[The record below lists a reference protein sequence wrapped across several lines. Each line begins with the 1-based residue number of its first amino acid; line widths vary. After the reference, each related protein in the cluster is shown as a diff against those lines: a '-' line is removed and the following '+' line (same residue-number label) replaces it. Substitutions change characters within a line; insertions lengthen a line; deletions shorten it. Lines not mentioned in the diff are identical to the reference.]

1 MKRHYFIKKILTS
14 FGGVLIGSKI
24 SFLIDNKLYHLKKN
38 MQTID
43 PKNFQKQ
50 IDNKKI
56 DLFTLNNNQGLK
68 TQITNYGARVV
79 SLFVKDKDG
88 NFDDIVLGYDTIDDY
103 LTKPELFLGATIG
116 RYGNRI
122 SKSKFSINNKEY
134 NLSKNEGEN
143 QLHGGNKGFH
153 NVVWNANQIS
163 DSELELTYLSKDKEE
178 GFPGNLNVK
187 VIYKLTDENELKI
200 SYFATTDKETHV
212 NLTHHSYFNLTG
224 KLNSSIENHELQI
237 NATHYTPVN
246 QEMIPTGKIE
256 LVLDSPFDFK
266 FSKTIGKDLN
276 NNHQQLKIAAGFD
289 HNFVLNDNKIKK
301 ATTVKELVSGRI
313 MEVFTNEPGIQFYS
327 GNHINNVVGKNNIVY
342 QNRNA
347 FCLETQHFPDS
358 PNQSNFPSTLLKPG
372 EEYYSFCIYKFS
384 VNN

>member
-1 MKRHYFIKKILTS
+1 
-14 FGGVLIGSKI
+14 
-24 SFLIDNKLYHLKKN
+24 

-200 SYFATTDKETHV
+200 SLCNRSCGAV
-212 NLTHHSYFNLTG
+212 SY
-224 KLNSSIENHELQI
+224 
-237 NATHYTPVN
+237 
-246 QEMIPTGKIE
+246 
-256 LVLDSPFDFK
+256 
-266 FSKTIGKDLN
+266 
-276 NNHQQLKIAAGFD
+276 
-289 HNFVLNDNKIKK
+289 
-301 ATTVKELVSGRI
+301 VS
-313 MEVFTNEPGIQFYS
+313 
-327 GNHINNVVGKNNIVY
+327 
-342 QNRNA
+342 
-347 FCLETQHFPDS
+347 
-358 PNQSNFPSTLLKPG
+358 
-372 EEYYSFCIYKFS
+372 
-384 VNN
+384 